1 MWDVESWTGA
11 RNGKGLENDKD
22 TRGKE
27 SEETSTPW
35 ELLEH
40 QIKAVVST
48 VIKDKVVLL
57 IQLSTAKPL
66 TRHGEN
72 YEVTRD
78 RRGGTMEQREKQ

>member
-1 MWDVESWTGA
+1 M
-11 RNGKGLENDKD
+11 ENDKD

-27 SEETSTPW
+27 SEETRPPGEVLGDQSN
-35 ELLEH
+35 
-40 QIKAVVST
+40 AVVTT

-57 IQLSTAKPL
+57 IQLSTAQPL

-78 RRGGTMEQREKQ
+78 RRGGTMEQERNSYDGSDAKKV

>member
-27 SEETSTPW
+27 SEETRPP
-35 ELLEH
+35 EEVLED
-40 QIKAVVST
+40 QSNAVVTT

-57 IQLSTAKPL
+57 IQLSTAQPL
-66 TRHGEN
+66 TRH
-72 YEVTRD
+72 
-78 RRGGTMEQREKQ
+78 